1 MELKNKL
8 AVLEHVGGKESHLVS
23 EVIAKKKVA
32 TSPQRREECRE
43 ISPWP
48 EGTMQMTVKE
58 SRRQYNNAI
67 KNRLETVQSVP
78 VQRSHQD

>member
-8 AVLEHVGGKESHLVS
+8 AVLEPDGGKELHLVR

-32 TSPQRREECRE
+32 TSPQRSKECRE
-43 ISPWP
+43 ISPWA

-58 SRRQYNNAI
+58 SRRQYNMQLKI
-67 KNRLETVQSVP
+67 GRRLIPAEG
-78 VQRSHQD
+78 SHQD

>member
-8 AVLEHVGGKESHLVS
+8 AVLERDEGKEMHLVS

-43 ISPWP
+43 ISPWA

-58 SRRQYNNAI
+58 SRRQYNM
-67 KNRLETVQSVP
+67 RLKIGRRLIPAE
-78 VQRSHQD
+78 RSHQD